1 MTDKE
6 LYVIDPVVYVTPNGN
21 TIQPVGGI
29 FKKIKKALKKVGKA
43 IKKVA
48 KPLIGVVASVALPG
62 IGGVLVNTAMTAA
75 DVAKAK
81 KEQKKVKEAAKK
93 AAAAD
98 AAAIKQITDSF
109 NNLKKES
116 DAFRAQRGL
125 PPLNVKLPDLK
136 TATPEMV
143 EKAFTTLQD
152 DAAALVARESATTV
166 TSTSGQAIDPSGK
179 KSNTVLI
186 VAGVAVA
193 GLAVAYLATR
203 KRR

>member
-1 MTDKE
+1 MKPERD
-6 LYVIDPVVYVTPNGN
+6 LYVIDPVVFVRPGV
-21 TIQPVGGI
+21 QPVGGL
-29 FKKIKKALKKVGKA
+29 FKKIKKAVKKVGKA

-81 KEQKKVKEAAKK
+81 KERDKLKDAAKK

-98 AAAIKQITDSF
+98 ATVIKQITDGY
-109 NNLKKES
+109 NRLKAES

-125 PPLNVKLPDLK
+125 PPLPRALPDLK
-136 TATPEMV
+136 NATPEQV
-143 EKAFTTLQD
+143 ERAFVVLQD
-152 DAAALVARESATTV
+152 DAAAIVARETAAPV
-166 TSTSGQAIDPSGK
+166 VSTAGDTIRPDGA
-179 KSNTVLI
+179 KSNTTLI
-186 VAGVAVA
+186 VAGAAVA
-193 GLAVAYLATR
+193 GLAVLYIATR